1 MRRKDTIYTPN
12 RCEDSV
18 KNLLYLRLDQLTAKT
33 IMISKELVQCTEDM
47 RQAAQNGKISLDA
60 CVRAYDLLEK
70 IMDLPDGGSV
80 GPADVYSDT
89 VATWCSTLGP
99 AEEFCSEYKRLAPA
113 LENTCDEDALRAEAQ
128 IRLRPFEKALE
139 DAALLS
145 AQRVALHQCAKE
157 TFEIWQTGGFFAR
170 QSALRRLRSLAG
182 FRLESN
188 RIGNYVAKTFDLMN
202 EAQAA
207 SARAQQALFAAN
219 VTYKVK
225 SGLYSRIA
233 SALQIESVAG
243 RTGR

>member
-1 MRRKDTIYTPN
+1 
-12 RCEDSV
+12 
-18 KNLLYLRLDQLTAKT
+18 
-33 IMISKELVQCTEDM
+33 
-47 RQAAQNGKISLDA
+47 
-60 CVRAYDLLEK
+60 
-70 IMDLPDGGSV
+70 
-80 GPADVYSDT
+80 
-89 VATWCSTLGP
+89 
-99 AEEFCSEYKRLAPA
+99 

-219 VTYKVK
+219 VSYKIK
-225 SGLYSRIA
+225 PGLYARIA
-233 SALQIESVAG
+233 SALHVG
-243 RTGR
+243 